1 MSKNKN
7 IFKKRDYTWLWVILL
22 SITMIYY
29 SYMQAEK
36 RNAQQAIQSSTEV
49 TSGVDLQ

>member
-1 MSKNKN
+1 MKKKKN

-36 RNAQQAIQSSTEV
+36 RNVEEALQNNTEV
-49 TSGVDLQ
+49 TTSVDIQ